1 MVSLY
6 LALADGPA
14 TTYTLAAAA
23 RVPRADAVRGVR
35 DLLARGHVALLP
47 PRRRCMRAVALTD
60 AGRLAFAELPA
71 GKAAP

>member
-6 LALADGPA
+6 RALADGPA

-23 RVPRADAVRGVR
+23 RVPRADAARGVR
-35 DLLARGHVALLP
+35 DLLARGHVAAVP
-47 PRRRCMRAVALTD
+47 AKRGRCRAVRLTD
-60 AGRLAFAELPA
+60 AGRRALAELPA